1 MFLPTRTKCVYPDS
15 IQIPALGFHELSE
28 SLFCNPLAVE
38 VCSLQNVVKM
48 LEDMV
53 EGWCTRVNVAGETT
67 FGFI

>member
-1 MFLPTRTKCVYPDS
+1 MLLPTRTKCVYPNS
-15 IQIPALGFHELSE
+15 IQILALSFHKLSV

-48 LEDMV
+48 LNDMV
-53 EGWCTRVNVAGETT
+53 EGWCAQVNVAGETT